1 MALCNSVE
9 PGGGGGG
16 VQENVRSLGGRK
28 HPVNVGTQVTSV
40 NLEKPAGAYVLSGPQ
55 KLMSKKE
62 EKNLVTWGNAEC
74 IGGDQGGNLK
84 FEKAQKIYK

>member
-9 PGGGGGG
+9 PGGGGEGEG
-16 VQENVRSLGGRK
+16 YSEAVKSLGGRK
-28 HPVNVGTQVTSV
+28 HPVSVGTQVTSE
-40 NLEKPAGAYVLSGPQ
+40 NLKKPVGAYVFSGPQ

-62 EKNLVTWGNAEC
+62 KKNPVTWGNAEC

-84 FEKAQKIYK
+84 FEKAQKK